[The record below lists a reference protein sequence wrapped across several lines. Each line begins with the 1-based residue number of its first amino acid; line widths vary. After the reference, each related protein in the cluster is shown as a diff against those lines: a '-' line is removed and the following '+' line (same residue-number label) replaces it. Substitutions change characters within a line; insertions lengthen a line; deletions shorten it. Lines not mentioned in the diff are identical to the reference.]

1 MDLQKLLIKYFSMR
15 IKEENKKKIGK
26 EHQKLLNSCNKVFSK
41 GDIILI
47 NKAIDIVYYNCDAN
61 KSDKK
66 NLNNAIAVAQIVI
79 DEIGLGPVSVIS
91 ALLFNINDDENLFKE
106 IKNEFGKQ
114 VISIIKGLKKLS
126 NLDTKNLSLNSE
138 NFIKLLLTLS
148 DDVRVIIIKL
158 AERLHTIRHIEY
170 FQSGAK
176 QKIASEILFLY
187 SPIAHRLGLYN
198 IKTEFEELSMKNSE
212 PEIYI
217 NIAQKFKE
225 TKSKRNA
232 LIRKLITPIKK
243 ELEKSGYECEIKGRP
258 KSIYSIWNKMKKQKV
273 TFEEVYD
280 LFAIRI
286 TLKNSLENEKADCWN
301 IYSIVTNIYQPN
313 PHRLR
318 DWITT
323 PKASGYESLHTTV
336 IDTDGKW
343 VEIQIRTKRMDEIA
357 EKGVASHWKYKETRK
372 TDKQDE
378 WLGKIRKILE
388 NTKEKH
394 LDNISD
400 SKIELYKNE
409 IFIFTP
415 NGDIKKLPTGATLL
429 DFAYSIHSDIGSKCT
444 SGKINGKIIPLKYI
458 LKNGDK
464 IEIITS
470 KNQKPKRD
478 WLNFVITNRAKAK
491 IKRFIKEEKYK
502 KSDEGKEILK
512 KKLNQ
517 IKIEFSDENILKLLH
532 YFKLKNVLD
541 LYQMIAIN
549 KIELSEIKEFF
560 ITGKK
565 IEEVNITEKT
575 ETKKVEEYI
584 KKPIKNKHDYL
595 IIDKNLD
602 NIYYKLAKCCNPIY
616 GDKVFGFVTVGQGTK
631 IHRINCPNAKNLT
644 EKYPYRILKV
654 KWVETSKSTSY
665 LTEIHIS
672 GIDKMGIVNSI
683 TKVISSDLQVEMRS
697 ISVDSKDGVFNGKI
711 SVFVQDTG
719 HLDILLRNLLK
730 IKGILNAK
738 RLDNN

>member
-1 MDLQKLLIKYFSMR
+1 MR